1 MRRTGVILTSI
12 ATALLGMPTLA
23 DASGAAV
30 AATGCVATA
39 LPVPTGATGGGSVT
53 AILEPGTYLGAA
65 GADFNQGLIWR
76 NGVNSPLA
84 IVPSS
89 VNASGLMVG
98 TSGGNGRS
106 ARMQLGGT
114 PQYGGYYTYFDEI
127 NSEGDAVGGI
137 VFVDLATVRKAVWW
151 RPGNALATEL
161 PGPVYASAMGI
172 DDLGYKVGHG
182 QDSTGLRRELVWDAN
197 GQITRQFGPYS
208 DNEVQLY
215 LTDIDNGVALATRY
229 HPNGTKDIALVDVR
243 TGAVTPLANTNGV
256 RADIYEEGWV
266 AGEADDLITPVLW
279 HNGAQVSLPALP
291 NTRPSW
297 IQDVKVFGSTAIVAG
312 YSVPLPGSGS
322 WYRTPT
328 IWRCS

>member
-12 ATALLGMPTLA
+12 AVALLGTPTLA

-39 LPVPTGATGGGSVT
+39 LPVPSGTTGGASVS

-65 GADFNQGLIWR
+65 GSDFNQGVIWR
-76 NGVNSPLA
+76 NGVGSPLA

-98 TSGGNGRS
+98 TVGSNGRS

-114 PQYGGYYTYFDEI
+114 PQYGGYYTYYDEI
-127 NSEGDAVGGI
+127 NSAGDAVGGLI
-137 VFVDLATVRKAVWW
+137 FIDLATVQKAVWW
-151 RPGNALATEL
+151 RPGNAQATDL
-161 PGPVYASAMGI
+161 PGATYASAMGI
-172 DDLGYKVGHG
+172 DDLGFKVGHG
-182 QDSTGLRRELVWDAN
+182 NNKDTPRRELVWDAN
-197 GQITRQFGPYS
+197 GQLVRQFGPYN
-208 DNEVQLY
+208 DNEVKLY

-229 HPNGTKDIALVDVR
+229 HPNGTKDMALVDVR
-243 TGAVTPLANTNGV
+243 TGAVTPLANTGGV
-256 RADIYEEGWV
+256 RADIYEDGWI
-266 AGEADDLITPVLW
+266 AGEADDFVTPVLW

-291 NTRPSW
+291 NTRPRW
-297 IQDVKVFGSTAIVAG
+297 IDDVKVFGSTAIVAG
-312 YSVPLPGSGS
+312 YSAPLPGSGS

-328 IWRCS
+328 IWQCS